1 MLENLINNTIINKFL
16 IVFMLLII
24 SICIRY
30 TISICGQ
37 IWVKTLSQTFT
48 ILSLPIIT
56 YGITS
61 VISNNIALSLGLV
74 GALSIVRFRH
84 PVRSAMELTV
94 YFLLISL
101 GITASA
107 NIKWSIL
114 LGISSIILLI
124 IIAQIRKYKK
134 NIFPISFQEG
144 NENNTLEI
152 VTDYK
157 LEKIENHESLIF
169 FQKSN
174 EKYLYRFS
182 SDNKSHLL
190 KIIKDLENSNVK
202 FDHSLNIF
210 S

>member
-1 MLENLINNTIINKFL
+1 MFENLVISSIINKL
-16 IVFMLLII
+16 IIVVMLLIM
-24 SICIRY
+24 SLLIRY
-30 TISICGQ
+30 AISKCGQ
-37 IWVKTLSQTFT
+37 PWVKTFSQTFT

-56 YGITS
+56 YAITS

-107 NIKWSIL
+107 NYKWSIL
-114 LGISSIILLI
+114 LGLCSIVLLMILS
-124 IIAQIRKYKK
+124 QIRKYKK
-134 NIFPISFQEG
+134 DAFPISFQEG

-152 VTDYK
+152 ISNINLKD
-157 LEKIENHESLIF
+157 IEENRSLIF

-174 EKYLYRFS
+174 DKYLYRFS
-182 SDNKSHLL
+182 SDNKDQLL
-190 KIIKDLENSNVK
+190 QIVKDLENSDVS
-202 FDHSLNIF
+202 FEHSLHL

>member
-1 MLENLINNTIINKFL
+1 METIFLSTITNKLL
-16 IVFMLLII
+16 IVFLLIVI
-24 SICIRY
+24 SISIRY
-30 TISICGQ
+30 AISLSGEN
-37 IWVKTLSQTFT
+37 WVKTFSQTFT
-48 ILSLPIIT
+48 IISLPIIT

-107 NIKWSIL
+107 NYKWTIL
-114 LGISSIILLI
+114 LGLSSIFLLVVLSLI
-124 IIAQIRKYKK
+124 KKYR
-134 NIFPISFQEG
+134 NNAFPISFQEG

-152 VTDYK
+152 IAD
-157 LEKIENHESLIF
+157 IEIKNMENNKNLIY

-182 SDNKSHLL
+182 SDKKDLL
-190 KIIKDLENSNVK
+190 INIIKDLENSNVR
-202 FDHSLNIF
+202 FEHTLHLS
-210 S
+210 

>member
-84 PVRSAMELTV
+84 PVRSC
-94 YFLLISL
+94 YGIDSL
-101 GITASA
+101 
-107 NIKWSIL
+107 
-114 LGISSIILLI
+114 
-124 IIAQIRKYKK
+124 
-134 NIFPISFQEG
+134 
-144 NENNTLEI
+144 
-152 VTDYK
+152 
-157 LEKIENHESLIF
+157 F
-169 FQKSN
+169 F
-174 EKYLYRFS
+174 Y
-182 SDNKSHLL
+182 
-190 KIIKDLENSNVK
+190 
-202 FDHSLNIF
+202 
-210 S
+210 

>member
-1 MLENLINNTIINKFL
+1 MLQDLINNTIINKFL
-16 IVFMLLII
+16 IVLMLLII
-24 SICIRY
+24 SLCIRY
-30 TISICGQ
+30 AISICGQ

-114 LGISSIILLI
+114 LGVSSISLLLI
-124 IIAQIRKYKK
+124 IAIIRKYKK

-152 VTDYK
+152 VSDSKLDEFENYK
-157 LEKIENHESLIF
+157 SLIF

-174 EKYLYRFS
+174 ENYLYRFS

-202 FDHSLNIF
+202 FEHSLNI

>member
-1 MLENLINNTIINKFL
+1 METIFLSTITNKLL
-16 IVFMLLII
+16 IVFLLII
-24 SICIRY
+24 
-30 TISICGQ
+30 ISISIRFAISLSGEN
-37 IWVKTLSQTFT
+37 WVKTFSQTFT
-48 ILSLPIIT
+48 IISLPIIT

-107 NIKWSIL
+107 NYKWTIL
-114 LGISSIILLI
+114 LGLSSIFLIVILSLI
-124 IIAQIRKYKK
+124 KKYK
-134 NIFPISFQEG
+134 NHAFPISFQEG

-152 VTDYK
+152 IADMEIK
-157 LEKIENHESLIF
+157 NIENNKNLIY

-182 SDNKSHLL
+182 SDNKDLL
-190 KIIKDLENSNVK
+190 INIIKDLENSNVR
-202 FDHSLNIF
+202 FEHTLHLS
-210 S
+210 

>member
-1 MLENLINNTIINKFL
+1 MLQDLINNTMINKFL
-16 IVFMLLII
+16 IVLMLLII
-24 SICIRY
+24 SLCIRY
-30 TISICGQ
+30 AISICGQ

-61 VISNNIALSLGLV
+61 VISNDIALSLGLV

-114 LGISSIILLI
+114 LGVSSISLLLI
-124 IIAQIRKYKK
+124 IAIIRKYKK

-152 VTDYK
+152 VSDCKLDEFENYK
-157 LEKIENHESLIF
+157 SLIF

-174 EKYLYRFS
+174 ENYLYRFS

-202 FDHSLNIF
+202 FEHSLNI
-210 S
+210 SS

>member
-1 MLENLINNTIINKFL
+1 METIFLSTITNKLL
-16 IVFMLLII
+16 IVFLLII
-24 SICIRY
+24 
-30 TISICGQ
+30 ISISIRFAISLSGEN
-37 IWVKTLSQTFT
+37 WVKTFSQTFT
-48 ILSLPIIT
+48 IISLPIIT

-107 NIKWSIL
+107 NYKWTIL
-114 LGISSIILLI
+114 LGLSSIFLLVILSLI
-124 IIAQIRKYKK
+124 KKYKH
-134 NIFPISFQEG
+134 NAFPISFQEG

-152 VTDYK
+152 IADK
-157 LEKIENHESLIF
+157 EIKNIENNKNLIY

-182 SDNKSHLL
+182 SDNKDLL
-190 KIIKDLENSNVK
+190 INIIKDLENSNVR
-202 FDHSLNIF
+202 FEHTLHLS
-210 S
+210 

>member
-1 MLENLINNTIINKFL
+1 MLQDLINNTMINKFL
-16 IVFMLLII
+16 IVLMLLII
-24 SICIRY
+24 SLCIRY
-30 TISICGQ
+30 AISICGQ

-114 LGISSIILLI
+114 LGVSSISLLLI
-124 IIAQIRKYKK
+124 IAIIRKYKK

-152 VTDYK
+152 VSDCKLDEFENYK
-157 LEKIENHESLIF
+157 SLIF

-174 EKYLYRFS
+174 ENYLYRFS

-202 FDHSLNIF
+202 FEHSLNI
-210 S
+210 SS